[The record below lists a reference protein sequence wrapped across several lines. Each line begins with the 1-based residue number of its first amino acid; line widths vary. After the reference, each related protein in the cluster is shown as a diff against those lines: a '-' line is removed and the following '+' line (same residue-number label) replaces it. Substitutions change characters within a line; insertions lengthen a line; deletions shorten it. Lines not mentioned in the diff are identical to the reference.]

1 MEGPKPCKPKRTCM
15 ICGSELGDS
24 AGCKNCGADS
34 TNVETNGFNIHQP
47 DPKGKQPNPYSN
59 EGIFIRK
66 NTPIARAANTKQAGT
81 DDEEDKSKKKKKKK
95 ERLGDYKSDEFKMC
109 KDEVMYSDG
118 KNYDDK
124 EVEKSCTDLAID
136 G

>member
-1 MEGPKPCKPKRTCM
+1 MEIGGVVPRKP
-15 ICGSELGDS
+15 
-24 AGCKNCGADS
+24 ADR
-34 TNVETNGFNIHQP
+34 
-47 DPKGKQPNPYSN
+47 GKQVNPYKD
-59 EGIFIRK
+59 EGIFIQK
-66 NTPIARAANTKQAGT
+66 NAPLARVANTKQAET
-81 DDEEDKSKKKKKKK
+81 DEEKEKSKKKKKKK
-95 ERLGDYKSDEFKMC
+95 DRLGDYKSDEFKMC

>member
-1 MEGPKPCKPKRTCM
+1 M
-15 ICGSELGDS
+15 CGSNLS
-24 AGCKNCGADS
+24 FPLPSVCPNCKAD
-34 TNVETNGFNIHQP
+34 TTHMEIGGVTPRQP
-47 DPKGKQPNPYSN
+47 SKPGKQVNPYRD
-59 EGIFIRK
+59 EGIFIQK
-66 NTPIARAANTKQAGT
+66 NAPLARAANTKQAGF
-81 DDEEDKSKKKKKKK
+81 EDKEEKPKKKKKKK

-118 KNYDDK
+118 KNYDDT